1 MLYVRIVWFRQLFIP
16 IQKILLVDALLKYIN
31 AKDVKNADIV
41 QMQYFKVHIH
51 MLHALTN

>member
-1 MLYVRIVWFRQLFIP
+1 M
-16 IQKILLVDALLKYIN
+16 DALLKYIN

>member
-1 MLYVRIVWFRQLFIP
+1 MLYVRIAWLHHLFILMVEIHP
-16 IQKILLVDALLKYIN
+16 VGVLLKFIH
-31 AKDVKNADIV
+31 AKDVKNADIE

>member
-1 MLYVRIVWFRQLFIP
+1 MTNGFTLILMGEIP
-16 IQKILLVDALLKYIN
+16 QEDVLLKFIH
-31 AKDVKNADIV
+31 AKDVKNADIE